1 MNSYPKFMLAA
12 TTGLL
17 IGIPLWMAVLYPEM
31 LSLRLFTSSVFW
43 GIVAS
48 LLLVML
54 FGFWV
59 GQRSEYT

>member
-43 GIVAS
+43 VS
-48 LLLVML
+48 
-54 FGFWV
+54 
-59 GQRSEYT
+59 